1 MSRTFGEQIR
11 RLRKARHLTMK
22 ELGET
27 LGYSVDY
34 IWKVETGRAYP
45 SGKFIQALAD
55 FFGVDLL
62 LDVPEDS
69 ESRLIADQVVEKL
82 PPERKRPSMS
92 RAGRRET
99 LCSRRLLV
107 VGVGVR
113 VMGPAVAGAQPVGRC
128 VLAPRVPDAD
138 TA

>member
-55 FFGVDLL
+55 FFGADLL

-82 PPERKRPSMS
+82 PPETKRWLSQHNDIARMWLIFGS
-92 RAGRRET
+92 RMNQQGLTPDQVRQAVRLYQLAKECTSAENTDNRE
-99 LCSRRLLV
+99 
-107 VGVGVR
+107 
-113 VMGPAVAGAQPVGRC
+113 
-128 VLAPRVPDAD
+128 
-138 TA
+138 